1 MNVRDFLFN
10 FVSPAAKICIQKVVN
25 DQILFY
31 GRAAEIDRLEILNR
45 TVESVSFDTN
55 AECLVITV
63 RVITVRNIATGCI
76 YHLPEDLDYIY

>member
-10 FVSPAAKICIQKVVN
+10 FCRANVKICIQTTAKE
-25 DQILFY
+25 QILFY

-45 TVESVSFDTN
+45 SVECVSFDTN

-63 RVITVRNIATGCI
+63 RNIATGCT
-76 YHLPEDLDYIY
+76 YHLPEDLDYVY